1 MERLALTFHAFCIL
15 LALLYH
21 VMPCVRL
28 YIHWIVCRHACDVSK
43 FAFSFFIVF
52 ETNCPGI
59 YQWILF
65 AVLIFYDGFLEIVM
79 SKHIA
84 RNFERKNGISV
95 CHPNS
100 VQIFGY
106 CISHGHHTLLQ
117 WVILTF
123 IHIDFII
130 RIIPIIPAILL
141 W

>member
-15 LALLYH
+15 LALPCH
-21 VMPCVRL
+21 AMPCVRL

-43 FAFSFFIVF
+43 FAFFFVF
-52 ETNCPGI
+52 EKNCPGI

-106 CISHGHHTLLQ
+106 CISHGHHTLL
-117 WVILTF
+117 TF

-130 RIIPIIPAILL
+130 PIIPIIPAILP